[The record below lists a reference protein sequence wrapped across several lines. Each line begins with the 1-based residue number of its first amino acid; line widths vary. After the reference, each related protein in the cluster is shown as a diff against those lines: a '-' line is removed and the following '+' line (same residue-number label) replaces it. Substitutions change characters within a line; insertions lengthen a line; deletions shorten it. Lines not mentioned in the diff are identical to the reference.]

1 MESDKAPGPHWTR
14 KIFIG
19 LNFTSILTLVFLII
33 AAMTG
38 AYIWGVITGR
48 KMEAPVVAAAS
59 EKSPPVPVFEERT
72 DRILQAHELEFTQAL
87 RDVNRKP
94 VQQELPLETEVKT
107 SPEQS
112 PQSASETVVERNDET
127 MYDFVFQVAALRD
140 AQAADVLRQSLEG
153 EGLRTRLEQSGKLY
167 LVLVLLRGTSSRAAE
182 LATLLAR
189 CVWASPC
196 SELKSPLPSRLPQA
210 RRIKARTIE
219 DH

>member
-48 KMEAPVVAAAS
+48 KMEAPVVAAAGEES
-59 EKSPPVPVFEERT
+59 QPVPVQEERT

-94 VQQELPLETEVKT
+94 VQQEPPVETEVKT

-112 PQSASETVVERNDET
+112 PQSASETVVERNDES

-167 LVLVLLRGTSSRAAE
+167 LVLVLLRGTGSRAAE
-182 LATLLAR
+182 LGDIAR
-189 CVWASPC
+189 QLRLGEPMLRAKKPVAQPASTGSGNTP
-196 SELKSPLPSRLPQA
+196 KS
-210 RRIKARTIE
+210 K
-219 DH
+219 DN